1 MVSAESAS
9 GDIAAGDDLPGE
21 PAIGLGTGM
30 GRGIARDRL
39 TGHSGVG
46 ELDGPPNLRVV
57 ELIPEGILKAI
68 EDLSGVQSPV
78 IDHGGQDSIDLQ
90 PGIETITDPVHG
102 LHQESNAA
110 QGEELGLQRD
120 DDAVGGGQSV
130 E

>member
-1 MVSAESAS
+1 M
-9 GDIAAGDDLPGE
+9 
-21 PAIGLGTGM
+21 
-30 GRGIARDRL
+30 
-39 TGHSGVG
+39 
-46 ELDGPPNLRVV
+46 
-57 ELIPEGILKAI
+57 
-68 EDLSGVQSPV
+68 QSPV

-130 E
+130 DGQQAQGGLAINQDGVVVVQDRADHPSQGLLASDLVDELNLGGGQVDVGRDDIEPLGSVG